1 MTTLKDI
8 AAKLR
13 VSISTVSRALNG
25 QPGLSPALRTRIA
38 KTAQELRYHP
48 HAAARALRN
57 KATRTIGLVIPDIL
71 NPFFPSLVKGVEVAA
86 KALGYHMVLF
96 HAEGGATLEAQLL
109 DFVLEQRVDGLLIA
123 PPGDPIRS
131 AGDLSRERFPIV
143 VLDRRLANLE
153 APSVTADNYGGGRLA
168 TLHLL
173 EQGCWPIYHVS
184 GPVTMSSAAQR
195 LRGFKAALAER
206 GKACRPTLVRPGA
219 FSLESGYRAG
229 EALVP
234 RLEGTPGVFA
244 GNDVMALGILD
255 AFRRNSVRVPQ
266 DVQLVG
272 FDGIPLGAISA
283 PRLST
288 VAQPIAQ
295 MGRIGVQKL
304 LQVIQGRRDRVR
316 DVVLPVKLVVR
327 ESSGA

>member
-1 MTTLKDI
+1 LTTLKGI
-8 AAKLR
+8 ATKLR

-25 QPGLSPALRTRIA
+25 QPGLSPALRSRIA

-48 HAAARALRN
+48 HAAARALKI
-57 KATRTIGLVIPDIL
+57 KATQTIGLVIPDIL
-71 NPFFPSLVKGVEVAA
+71 NPFFPSLVKGVEVAT

-96 HAEGGATLEAQLL
+96 QAEDGATIEEQLL
-109 DFVLEQRVDGLLIA
+109 HLVLEQRVDGLLIA
-123 PPGDPIRS
+123 PPGGPIRI
-131 AGDLSRERFPIV
+131 AGDLARERFPIV

-184 GPVTMSSAAQR
+184 GPVTMSSAVHR
-195 LRGFKAALAER
+195 LNGFKAALVER
-206 GKACRPTLVRPGA
+206 GKAFRPALVRTGA

-234 RLEGTPGVFA
+234 RLEGTPGIFA
-244 GNDVMALGILD
+244 GNDLMALGILD
-255 AFRRNSVRVPQ
+255 AFRRKGVRVPQ

-272 FDGIPLGAISA
+272 FDGIPLGGISV

-288 VAQPIAQ
+288 VAQSIGQ
-295 MGRIGVQKL
+295 MGRIGVRML
-304 LQVIQGRRDRVR
+304 FQVIQGRRERVR
-316 DVVLPVKLVVR
+316 NVVLPVKLIVR